1 MGDEIIMTQTTAN
14 FILGAV
20 AVLWPMLITALDRA
34 YGRGEMKGKLNQI
47 ERDLSEIRGMF
58 TLTIKSNDGTKDGR

>member
-1 MGDEIIMTQTTAN
+1 MSQSTAN
-14 FILGAV
+14 LIIAAI

-58 TLTIKSNDGTKDGR
+58 TLTIKSSDPIERKP